1 MFSSACRK
9 KSFLHFLEKFEL
21 LHPFFSIEKLIM
33 FEFGNP
39 IIDPEIPDVNAR
51 LMPRRLKLFNGIG
64 ADPINRL
71 LQTLDRL
78 DLKPDPSM
86 EW

>member
-1 MFSSACRK
+1 
-9 KSFLHFLEKFEL
+9 
-21 LHPFFSIEKLIM
+21 M